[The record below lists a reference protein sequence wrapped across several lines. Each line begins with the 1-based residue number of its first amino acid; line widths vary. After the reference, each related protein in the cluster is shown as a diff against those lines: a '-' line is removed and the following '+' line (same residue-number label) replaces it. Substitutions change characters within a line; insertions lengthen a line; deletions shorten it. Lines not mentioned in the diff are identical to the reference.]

1 MRLADVFE
9 KLNRVNDGT
18 RTLLESMAIPEIEKA
33 LSDWINSEHEGT
45 GVLIGGCATSY
56 YSKPRATTD
65 VDVLYTH
72 SDSIPSSV
80 PKFKRIRAGAF
91 QHNDTHAEVEVISP
105 QTINI
110 SIELA
115 QKVYDTSIQVNNYR
129 VASPSGIVALKL
141 QRLKN
146 NDIGDIV
153 AMINTSKVDL
163 DDWPLSTQNLN
174 DYNEILTRFV

>member
-1 MRLADVFE
+1 MRLAEVFE

-18 RTLLESMAIPEIEKA
+18 RALLESMAIPEIEQA
-33 LSDWINSEHEGT
+33 LRDWIYSEHEGK
-45 GVLIGGCATSY
+45 GVLIGGCAASY
-56 YSKPRATTD
+56 YGRPRATTD

-72 SDSIPSSV
+72 IDDIPNSV
-80 PKFKRIRAGAF
+80 PKFKRTRSGAF
-91 QHNDTHAEVEVISP
+91 QHNNTHAEVEVISP

-110 SIELA
+110 DAKLA
-115 QKVYDTSIQVNNYR
+115 QKVYDTSIKVDNYR

-153 AMINTSKVDL
+153 AMINTDQVDL
-163 DDWPLSTQNLN
+163 DGWPLSAQNLA
-174 DYNEILTRFV
+174 DYDEILTRFV